1 MTRRYF
7 LMDDLMFRM
16 MELKAKGFYCSQI
29 MMLLALDA
37 QEKENPD
44 LIRAMAGLAFG
55 VGIGEVCGALTGGAC
70 ILSLYAG
77 KGTDDDEE
85 HFQLMNML
93 NELGEWF
100 RETYSEQFGGISC
113 STITEDG
120 ALRNERCGAVVAA
133 TYQKVLELL
142 VENDFDPCEGK

>member
-1 MTRRYF
+1 
-7 LMDDLMFRM
+7 MDDMMFRM
-16 MELKAKGFYCSQI
+16 MELKSKGFYCSQI
-29 MMLLALDA
+29 MMLLALEA

-77 KGTDDDEE
+77 KGTDEDEE
-85 HFQLMNML
+85 HFRLMGML
-93 NELGEWF
+93 AELGEWF
-100 RETYSEQFGGISC
+100 REIYGGQFGGISC
-113 STITEDG
+113 DAISEDG
-120 ALRNERCGAVVAA
+120 ALRNERCGAVVVA

-142 VENDFDPCEGK
+142 IKNGFDPSEGK